1 MSAIIDDG
9 TEVAILKQYVIMHGG
24 TIIVSDNKPQG
35 TVFTVTLPMRN
46 EGTTTTKQTVTK
58 EKATENVAFSPK
70 ACIFLLYK

>member
-35 TVFTVTLPMRN
+35 TVFFIKTSFYLAAKLIILYFMA
-46 EGTTTTKQTVTK
+46 KQ
-58 EKATENVAFSPK
+58 KAPFAIKLNFT
-70 ACIFLLYK
+70 

>member
-1 MSAIIDDG
+1 
-9 TEVAILKQYVIMHGG
+9 MHGG

-58 EKATENVAFSPK
+58 EKATENVAPSNTVLPFIVLT
-70 ACIFLLYK
+70 ARAAEEHQVEG